1 MKIGKKS
8 KTLLAF
14 ALFVGFALTDINL
27 HDFVGFYLTGVILI
41 GLGIWLR
48 KWRDGLEFYRRLKR
62 AIYTVGFLTMFS
74 FLLLFIPRLEIWF
87 YFMVGLELALLGLLI
102 CVKKKH
108 HIVEFQSLK
117 EQQRQHNDFVM
128 SNYGFYPYKLLVDWM
143 LRKPKYASARNALA
157 REESI
162 RSIGKGRTDFIFEAV
177 FPLMILVV
185 IILFATGILK

>member
-1 MKIGKKS
+1 MRLGKKS
-8 KTLLAF
+8 KLALAF

-27 HDFVGFYLTGVILI
+27 HEFIGLYLAGVILI

-48 KWRDGLEFYRRLKR
+48 KWRNSLEFYRRLKR

-74 FLLLFIPRLEIWF
+74 FLLLFIPRLENWF
-87 YFMVGLELALLGLLI
+87 YFMVGLELALFGLLI

-108 HIVEFQSLK
+108 HIVEFQSLE

-143 LRKPKYASARNALA
+143 LRKPKYASVRNALA

-162 RSIGKGRTDFIFEAV
+162 RSIGKGRTNFVFEAV
-177 FPLMILVV
+177 FPLVIIIV
-185 IILFATGILK
+185 IILFATGIAK